1 MPVRPAEPADF
12 DEICALLVAHAEH
25 EGGVTK
31 VTELS
36 DEMYETLFGDRP
48 VGRAHVA
55 LPPSGEQG
63 ELAGVALWYPT
74 FSTWASRRGIWLE
87 DLFIRPEYRR
97 HGLGREL
104 LGTLRSLTGG
114 RVEWEVSQ
122 GNESAESFYLS
133 LGARPVGGWTR
144 YRWDAP

>member
-12 DEICALLVAHAEH
+12 DEICALVAAHADH
-25 EGGVTK
+25 EGGVSN
-31 VTELS
+31 VTELA

-55 LPPSGEQG
+55 LPPSVPDKI
-63 ELAGVALWYPT
+63 AGVALWYPT
-74 FSTWASRRGIWLE
+74 FSTWESRRGIWLE
-87 DLFIRPEYRR
+87 DLYIRPEYRR

-104 LGTLRSLTGG
+104 LGELRSLTTG
-114 RVEWEVSQ
+114 RVEWEVAQ
-122 GNESAESFYLS
+122 DNESAEKFYLS

-144 YRWDAP
+144 YRWDPR